1 MHIIDYFIFAIYMAA
16 ILYIG
21 FYFFKRNKNIED
33 YYVGGRNVPP
43 AHVGLSIVATD
54 VGGGFSIGLGGL
66 GFVMGLSGSWLL
78 FTGLLGAWLSAVF
91 ILPKI
96 KKIDKKNN
104 LLTYPDFLR
113 SVYNNR
119 VATLAAVI
127 SGIGY
132 LGFTGAQI
140 LAGAKLMSATLFEKA
155 LFGLTPLEFSLYFIG
170 FIIIAYTVLGGLK
183 AVIYTDTVQWIV
195 LLTGLIFFAMPLTI
209 IKIGGF
215 SSIKAALPAEFFT
228 LTNISAVTFINWL
241 VTIVPIWL
249 IAMTLYQR
257 MFAVK
262 DVKDARKAWYIAGF
276 FEYPIMAFVGV
287 FLGMCGRILFP
298 EADPEMG
305 LPMTIKHVLP
315 IGATGIVIAS
325 YFSAIMSTAD
335 SCLMA
340 SSGNFVNDL
349 YKRHLIRN
357 KPEKHYIKTSQL
369 ATLLIGIMAIVLAS
383 RFKMVLDAILYAYAF
398 MVSGLFVPTLGAY
411 FWKRR
416 SSIGAFWGML
426 SGGLLT
432 LLLIILNAEL
442 PFGLDATLFGI
453 LLSAVVFISVSLLF
467 PDQKGQNHD
476 G

>member
-1 MHIIDYFIFAIYMAA
+1 MHIIDTIIFTLYMVG

-21 FYFFKRNKNIED
+21 FYFFRRNKDIDD
-33 YYVGGRNVPP
+33 YYVGGRKMSPY
-43 AHVGLSIVATD
+43 HVGLSIVATD

-78 FTGLLGAWLSAVF
+78 FTGLIGAWLSAVF
-91 ILPKI
+91 IIPKI
-96 KKIDKKNN
+96 KKIDQQEK

-119 VATLAAVI
+119 VATLAAII

-132 LGFTGAQI
+132 MGFTGAQV

-155 LFGLTPLEFSLYFIG
+155 VFGLAPLQFSLYFIG

-195 LLTGLIFFAMPLTI
+195 LLTGLIFLAIPLTV

-215 SSIKAALPAEFFT
+215 SAIRTALPHEFFT
-228 LTNISAVTFINWL
+228 LTNISIITLINWL

-257 MFAVK
+257 MFSVK
-262 DVKDARKAWYIAGF
+262 DVKDARKAWYIAGI
-276 FEYPIMAFVGV
+276 FEYPVMAFMGV

-298 EADPEMG
+298 EVDPEMG
-305 LPMTIKHVLP
+305 LPMTIKYVMP
-315 IGATGIVIAS
+315 IGVTGIVIAS

-340 SSGNFVNDL
+340 SSGNFVTDI
-349 YKRHLIRN
+349 YQRFIRPD
-357 KPEKHYIKTSQL
+357 KSEKHYIRISQL
-369 ATLLIGIMAIVLAS
+369 VTLLIGIVAIIIAS
-383 RFKMVLDAILYAYAF
+383 RFSMVLKAILYAYAF
-398 MVSGLFVPTLGAY
+398 MVSGLFIPTLGAY
-411 FWKRR
+411 FWPKR
-416 SSIGAFWGML
+416 SSHGAFWSML
-426 SGGLLT
+426 SGGSLT
-432 LLLIILNAEL
+432 LFLIIAKIDL

-453 LLSAVVFISVSLLF
+453 LLSAIVFVTVSILL
-467 PDQKGQNHD
+467 PDQKG
-476 G
+476 